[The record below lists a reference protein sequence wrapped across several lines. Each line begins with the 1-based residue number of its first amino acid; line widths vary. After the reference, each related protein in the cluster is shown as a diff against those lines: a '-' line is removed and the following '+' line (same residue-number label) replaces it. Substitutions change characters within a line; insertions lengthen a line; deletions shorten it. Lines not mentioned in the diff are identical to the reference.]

1 MDERNGHSHHSGTI
15 NKEGNP
21 EITEIAERREI
32 NGIGINEEQISEFN
46 VGINPENHVGLFVNV
61 PLMYVDNEVSQV
73 HSFEN
78 KNLARLT
85 LNGQSCERT
94 KGTYAKVPK

>member
-1 MDERNGHSHHSGTI
+1 
-15 NKEGNP
+15 
-21 EITEIAERREI
+21 
-32 NGIGINEEQISEFN
+32 
-46 VGINPENHVGLFVNV
+46 
-61 PLMYVDNEVSQV
+61 MYVDNEVSQV

-94 KGTYAKVPK
+94 KGTYAKVPKWTKITRGATISKAKKITVGLLGKNVDMGRRRRRVVIGNA

>member
-1 MDERNGHSHHSGTI
+1 
-15 NKEGNP
+15 
-21 EITEIAERREI
+21 
-32 NGIGINEEQISEFN
+32 
-46 VGINPENHVGLFVNV
+46 
-61 PLMYVDNEVSQV
+61 MYVDNEVSQV

-94 KGTYAKVPK
+94 KGTYAKVPKWTKITRGATISKATENNSGTVGKKCGHGKKKEEGGDRKRLKGDTKNKTNSMVEADTQPCQAQ

>member
-1 MDERNGHSHHSGTI
+1 
-15 NKEGNP
+15 
-21 EITEIAERREI
+21 
-32 NGIGINEEQISEFN
+32 
-46 VGINPENHVGLFVNV
+46 
-61 PLMYVDNEVSQV
+61 MYVDNEVSQV

-94 KGTYAKVPK
+94 KGTYAKVPKWTKITRGATISKATKNNSGTVGKKCGHGKKKEEGGDRKCLKGDTKNKTNSMVEADTQPRRAQ